1 MRQSV
6 RFNPRGRAGGVCD
19 KMISTT
25 GLHLLFRSRT
35 GGACSRRRPP
45 ASVGQ
50 PTCPPSG
57 ADGCSS
63 SQAPKRPLSELQT
76 HPPRATRLRS
86 GSSGSSRTRGAE
98 ALQATGPPAPPQ
110 AKVRGGMGERRAESP
125 TGVKL
130 FLFLFLSLWPNTMSE
145 RRDAGMLY
153 PLPSHLPSQDLCAR
167 QLRAPRRI
175 CLSPAPMSTRPG
187 SRSSSKIHQWEG
199 KQQQGPDRL
208 RTRDRSSSQPS
219 RRAWT
224 TFPTI
229 SLAPTGSHGVLN
241 LPEAER
247 NGAARPRVLLS
258 SQRWGQ
264 ASRHRGRISARGG
277 CKGRPRP
284 RSPSPLP
291 QSGRPGA
298 CTMEV
303 TAPFCE
309 WFTALAS
316 LQEHT
321 SRHATPSPD
330 TLFLAPWA

>member
-145 RRDAGMLY
+145 R
-153 PLPSHLPSQDLCAR
+153 
-167 QLRAPRRI
+167 
-175 CLSPAPMSTRPG
+175 
-187 SRSSSKIHQWEG
+187 
-199 KQQQGPDRL
+199 
-208 RTRDRSSSQPS
+208 
-219 RRAWT
+219 
-224 TFPTI
+224 
-229 SLAPTGSHGVLN
+229 
-241 LPEAER
+241 
-247 NGAARPRVLLS
+247 
-258 SQRWGQ
+258 
-264 ASRHRGRISARGG
+264 
-277 CKGRPRP
+277 
-284 RSPSPLP
+284 
-291 QSGRPGA
+291 
-298 CTMEV
+298 
-303 TAPFCE
+303 
-309 WFTALAS
+309 
-316 LQEHT
+316 
-321 SRHATPSPD
+321 
-330 TLFLAPWA
+330 